1 MERYYKD
8 MGSKARFKYSSL
20 TNTTW
25 DDVLKMANGAEQ
37 KYIADGGE
45 LRKFLRKNGEWASAI
60 VVWLDLAPQ
69 GTYAK
74 PIQGVLTRLFT
85 VSPLNLGVAVIFED

>member
-8 MGSKARFKYSSL
+8 MGSKARFKCSL

-25 DDVLKMANGAEQ
+25 DDVLKMANSAEQ

-60 VVWLDLAPQ
+60 VVWLDLVPQ
-69 GTYAK
+69 GTQAK
-74 PIQGVLTRLFT
+74 LIQGGLTRLFT
-85 VSPLNLGVAVIFED
+85 VSPLNLGVAVIFEN

>member
-8 MGSKARFKYSSL
+8 MGSKARFKCSPL

-25 DDVLKMANGAEQ
+25 DDVLKMANSAEK

-45 LRKFLRKNGEWASAI
+45 MRKFLRKNGEWASAI

-69 GTYAK
+69 GAHAK
-74 PIQGVLTRLFT
+74 LIQGGLTRLFT
-85 VSPLNLGVAVIFED
+85 VSLLDLGVAMIFEN